1 MMSFE
6 EINHNITRQYSVH
19 ISGKKLAILL
29 TSSYLFFG
37 YSNSIMLRPT
47 TDESMKDL
55 TKIEGGFFEG

>member
-6 EINHNITRQYSVH
+6 AINHNITRQYSVY
-19 ISGKKLAILL
+19 IPGKKLANLIPK
-29 TSSYLFFG
+29 SYLFFG